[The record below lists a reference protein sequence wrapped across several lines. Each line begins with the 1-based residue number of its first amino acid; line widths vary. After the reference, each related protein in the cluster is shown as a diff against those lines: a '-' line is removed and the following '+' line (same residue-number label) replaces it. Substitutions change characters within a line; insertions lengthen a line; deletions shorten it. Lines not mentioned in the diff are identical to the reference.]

1 MTAPPLDRAAA
12 VRGALRTL
20 VARNGFHGA
29 SMSAVASEAG
39 VATGTAYTHYASKDE
54 LVLAAY
60 CEAKRQLAVA
70 ATAGLDAGAAPDAQF
85 RGIWLAAYHYL
96 TANPEQARFLLQVE
110 HSPYRG
116 AAHQAAIAAG
126 DPLAAHAARPDVT
139 AWLLPLPLE
148 VLYELGLSPAVRLA
162 ADGADLAGDQLD
174 MIARA
179 CWRAIS
185 QPDRDESHPAGPEYM

>member
-1 MTAPPLDRAAA
+1 MTAPPIDRAAA

-60 CEAKRQLAVA
+60 RETKAQLAEAVMP
-70 ATAGLDAGAAPDAQF
+70 GLDASAEAAAQF
-85 RGIWLAAYHYL
+85 RSIWLATYRHL
-96 TANPEQARFLLQVE
+96 KANPDHARFLLQVD
-110 HSPYRG
+110 HSPYRA
-116 AAHQAAIAAG
+116 AAHEAAIAGG
-126 DPLAAHAARPDVT
+126 DPLVAQAARPEV
-139 AWLLPLPLE
+139 AARLLPVPLE
-148 VLYELGLSPAVRLA
+148 VIYELGLSPAERLA
-162 ADGADLAGDQLD
+162 AGRTELTDEQLD
-174 MIARA
+174 EIAGA

-185 QPDRDESHPAGPEYM
+185 QPA

>member
-1 MTAPPLDRAAA
+1 VTVQPVDRAAA

-60 CEAKRQLAVA
+60 RETKAQLAEA
-70 ATAGLDAGAAPDAQF
+70 AMAGLDAGAEAAAQF
-85 RGIWLAAYHYL
+85 RRIWLATYRHL
-96 TANPEQARFLLQVE
+96 KANPDHARFLLQVD
-110 HSPYRG
+110 HSPYRS
-116 AAHQAAIAAG
+116 AAHAAAIAND
-126 DPLAAHAARPDVT
+126 DPLAAQAAKPEVAAR
-139 AWLLPLPLE
+139 LLPLPLE
-148 VLYELGLSPAVRLA
+148 VIYELGLSPAVRLA
-162 ADGADLAGDQLD
+162 AGRTELTSEQLD
-174 MIARA
+174 VIAGA

-185 QPDRDESHPAGPEYM
+185 QPA